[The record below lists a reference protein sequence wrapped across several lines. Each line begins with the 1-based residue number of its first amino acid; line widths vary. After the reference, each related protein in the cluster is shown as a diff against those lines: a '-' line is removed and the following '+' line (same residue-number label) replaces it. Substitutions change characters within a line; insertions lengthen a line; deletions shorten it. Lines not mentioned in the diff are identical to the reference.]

1 MENIEIARILTQ
13 YADLLEIQ
21 GEDLFRVLAY
31 RNAAR
36 TIESLSQ
43 SVVQL
48 LEEGKD
54 LKKLKLPGIGK
65 GMAEHVAEIIKT
77 GTLQALKQ
85 LRKKLPATLGR
96 ASRNRGIG
104 AKTNQTAL

>member
-1 MENIEIARILTQ
+1 MRPAGDSRRGSIP
-13 YADLLEIQ
+13 
-21 GEDLFRVLAY
+21 RVLAY

-43 SVVQL
+43 PVAQL

-65 GMAEHVAEIIKT
+65 GMAEHIEEIVEPVLYCLE
-77 GTLQALKQ
+77 GAA
-85 LRKKLPATLGR
+85 KKLPAALTGY
-96 ASRNRGIG
+96 SNRGLG
-104 AKTNQTAL
+104 PKRTKLLYKT

>member
-1 MENIEIARILTQ
+1 MTQ

-36 TIESLSQ
+36 TLESLSRPI
-43 SVVQL
+43 VQL

-65 GMAEHVAEIIKT
+65 SMAERRVEEIIKT
-77 GTLQALKQ
+77 GTLK
-85 LRKKLPATLGR
+85 P
-96 ASRNRGIG
+96 
-104 AKTNQTAL
+104 

>member
-1 MENIEIARILTQ
+1 MENVEIAHVLNQ

-21 GEDLFRVLAY
+21 GADLFRIQAY

-43 SVVQL
+43 SVTQL
-48 LEEGKD
+48 LETGKD

-65 GMAEHVAEIIKT
+65 SMSEHIEEIVKS
-77 GTLQALKQ
+77 GTLTALKE
-85 LRKKLPATLGR
+85 LRKKLPGKVDELLE
-96 ASRNRGIG
+96 NRGTGTEADKI
-104 AKTNQTAL
+104 TL

>member
-1 MENIEIARILTQ
+1 MENIEIAGILTQ

-36 TIESLSQ
+36 TLESLSQ
-43 SVVQL
+43 PIVQL

-54 LKKLKLPGIGK
+54 LKKLKNCRGSARVWGSTSRRSSKP
-65 GMAEHVAEIIKT
+65 AF
-77 GTLQALKQ
+77 LK
-85 LRKKLPATLGR
+85 R
-96 ASRNRGIG
+96 
-104 AKTNQTAL
+104 